1 MLAAIF
7 QIRNPKFLSVANIK
21 DLLANTAILS
31 ILAVGMM
38 MVIITRGIDL
48 SIGSTM
54 ALSGMVTSLTVSAN
68 PDISPFLSLAQ
79 GMAIGLAAGLVI
91 GVLVAYFKI
100 LPIIAT
106 LGLMNILR
114 GLTYLISKGKW
125 VSAYQ
130 MSAGFK
136 NLSTCT
142 TFGINN
148 LILFVIGI
156 YILYAY
162 FINQTKTGR

>member
-1 MLAAIF
+1 
-7 QIRNPKFLSVANIK
+7 
-21 DLLANTAILS
+21 
-31 ILAVGMM
+31 
-38 MVIITRGIDL
+38 MVILTRGIDL

-54 ALSGMVTSLTVSAN
+54 ALSGMVTALTVYAH
-68 PDISPFLSLAQ
+68 PEISPIVSLLQ
-79 GMAIGLAAGLVI
+79 GMAIGLAAGVVI
-91 GVLVAYFKI
+91 GMLIAYFNV

-114 GLTYLISKGKW
+114 GMTYLISKGKW

-136 NLSTCT
+136 NLSTGT

-148 LILFVIGI
+148 LI
-156 YILYAY
+156 IL
-162 FINQTKTGR
+162 R